1 MTVNCKIRGHMKSY
15 HWAIIG
21 AGPAGI
27 ATLGNLLDAG
37 VAPNEIVWID
47 PHFAVGDFGQLW
59 RNVPSNT
66 KVSLFLKFLQ
76 ACQSFDYQ
84 TCQEDFALNHAV
96 PSKTCQLGLM
106 ADPLL
111 WVTTHL
117 RKKVTSIEDYAD
129 NISLSHRQ
137 WHIKLRQSEAITAK
151 NVVLAVG
158 AESKHLKYSMPEIIP
173 LQDAMDSERI
183 HRHCQKDNTIAVFG
197 SSHSAM
203 LVLRNLVESGVKKII
218 NFYRTPL
225 RYAVYLE
232 DWILFDDTGL
242 KGPTADWA
250 RANIDGELPHNLER
264 IYSNNENVEHFL
276 PQCDK
281 VIYAVGFERR
291 TLPVIENVGH
301 VSYIEECGI
310 IAPGLFGI
318 GIAFPEGKYNRL
330 GIYEYRVG
338 LWKFMDY
345 LQRVMPIW
353 LKYSP

>member
-1 MTVNCKIRGHMKSY
+1 MKLY
-15 HWAIIG
+15 QWAIIG

-27 ATLGNLLDAG
+27 ATVGQLLDSA
-37 VAPNEIVWID
+37 VKPEEIIWID
-47 PHFAVGDFGQLW
+47 PHFSVGDFGLLW

-76 ACQSFDYQ
+76 TCQSFEYQ
-84 TCQEDFALNHAV
+84 HCAEDFVLNKANPH
-96 PSKTCQLGLM
+96 KTCQLGLM
-106 ADPLL
+106 VEPLL
-111 WVTTHL
+111 WVTNTL
-117 RKKVTSIEDYAD
+117 RKKIFSLEDYAE
-129 NISLSHRQ
+129 NISLSDRQ
-137 WHIKLRQSEAITAK
+137 WKIQLRKNSTLAAK

-158 AESKHLKYSMPEIIP
+158 AEAKHLNYSMPEIIP
-173 LQDAMDSERI
+173 LQDAMDDQRI
-183 HRHCQKDNTIAVFG
+183 HQHCNKQDTVAVFG

-203 LVLRNLVESGVKKII
+203 LVLRNLVESGVRRII

-232 DWILFDDTGL
+232 NWILFDDTGL
-242 KGPTADWA
+242 KGPTAEWA
-250 RANIDGELPHNLER
+250 REYIDGKLPENLER
-264 IYSNNENVEHFL
+264 IYFNEENVEHFL

-281 VIYAVGFERR
+281 VVYAVGFARR
-291 TLPVIENVGH
+291 TLPVIEKMGH

-318 GIAFPEGKYNRL
+318 GIAFPEGKYNPL